1 MMVSYGVTQWNFNT
15 NVTTNSF
22 NRIRYNIL
30 IISSLTD
37 FPLLLL
43 PLFTLQG

>member
-22 NRIRYNIL
+22 NRIRYNSL
-30 IISSLTD
+30 VISSLND
-37 FPLLLL
+37 YFLPLL
-43 PLFTLQG
+43 PLFTPQG